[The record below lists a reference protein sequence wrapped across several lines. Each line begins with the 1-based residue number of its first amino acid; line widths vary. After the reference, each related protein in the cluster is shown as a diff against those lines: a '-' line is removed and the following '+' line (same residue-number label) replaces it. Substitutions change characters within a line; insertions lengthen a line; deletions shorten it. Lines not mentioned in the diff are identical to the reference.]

1 MLSNDKT
8 KVDSPPL
15 FPSLRYNHP
24 TSEGL
29 QFLYD
34 LPRALYEEIAGHL
47 YKDALKKIAIFRGL
61 EDAFLTSVSL
71 RMKIVMFTPKEV
83 IFM

>member
-1 MLSNDKT
+1 MMRSVYASCLP
-8 KVDSPPL
+8 SPL
-15 FPSLRYNHP
+15 QYNHP
-24 TSEGL
+24 TNEGL

-47 YKDALKKIAIFRGL
+47 FKAALGKISIFRGL

-71 RMKIVMFTPKEV
+71 RMKIVMFTPREV